1 MQQGLGGT
9 WHLAAPVT
17 QSSRSA
23 QRRQRWDHECLHHI
37 SRVSCRVTSRSL
49 PDCWWW
55 EELGEQV
62 QGKVLTLRGLTEHFC
77 SVASHLLLHAFLSRH
92 FWEGKSFWLKSLR
105 KCSFCFEPYRRL
117 TGLFARCY
125 FLENTEDFC
134 NRGKRFQIANY
145 LVLKNRAFHLRGIW
159 SLSLFMAHLRRL
171 C

>member
-1 MQQGLGGT
+1 MQRGLRGT
-9 WHLAAPVT
+9 RHLAAPVT

-23 QRRQRWDHECLHHI
+23 QQSWWWDHECPHHV
-37 SRVSCRVTSRSL
+37 SRVSWRVTSRSL

-62 QGKVLTLRGLTEHFC
+62 QGKVLMARGLAEYFC

-92 FWEGKSFWLKSLR
+92 FWVGKSFWLKPLR

-117 TGLFARCY
+117 MGLSARCY

-171 C
+171 L